1 MLIAK
6 WITERL
12 ADGYAGFEPLSA
24 EIVDRAADSGLLTSA
39 REVRVILEKLI
50 REGTVEPCQYL
61 AEDDCYEPTVY
72 DNSNIYFYAF
82 RLKQPT

>member
-1 MLIAK
+1 MLIAD

-12 ADGYAGFEPLSA
+12 ADGYFGFEPLST
-24 EIVDRAADSGLLTSA
+24 EIVSRAADGGLITSA

-50 REGTVEPCQYL
+50 RDGTVIPCQYL

-72 DNSNIYFYAF
+72 DGTNIYFYAF

>member
-1 MLIAK
+1 MLIAD

-12 ADGYAGFEPLSA
+12 AEGYAGFEPLSA
-24 EIVDRAADSGLLTSA
+24 EIVDRAAEGGLITST

-50 REGTVEPCQYL
+50 RDGTVVPCQYL
-61 AEDDCYEPTVY
+61 AEDDCYERTIY

-82 RLKQPT
+82 RLKQLT